1 MPGGTLSQQG
11 CVQGGNETHQA
22 KAFLL
27 PPHPPPQVP
36 GWMPA
41 VLSVVP
47 SSGFIC
53 AHRFGAALRLLRNI
67 GMWGVGEEAVL
78 TRERVDRLALDS
90 LMTFRILPH
99 LNTLLST
106 PHDAVG
112 RVERLVGALRD
123 GGWCGGA
130 GDVRWVGSK
139 SGFIFRR
146 LAWWSCGC

>member
-1 MPGGTLSQQG
+1 
-11 CVQGGNETHQA
+11 
-22 KAFLL
+22 
-27 PPHPPPQVP
+27 
-36 GWMPA
+36 MPA

-130 GDVRWVGSK
+130 GDVR
-139 SGFIFRR
+139 
-146 LAWWSCGC
+146 